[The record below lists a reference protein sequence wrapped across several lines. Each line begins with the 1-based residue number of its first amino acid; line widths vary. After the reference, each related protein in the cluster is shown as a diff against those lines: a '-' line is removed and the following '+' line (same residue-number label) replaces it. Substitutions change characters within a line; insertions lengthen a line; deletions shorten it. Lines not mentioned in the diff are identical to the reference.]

1 MVPSS
6 AMNGPSPR
14 APAPRGTAS
23 VTIPD
28 HELRFSFARSGGPG
42 GQNVNKV
49 ETKVRLL
56 FDPWLSRALTWEQK
70 GMLARNAEVQ
80 RATNSEGLLV
90 TVSQE
95 HRTQGANKAEAIQK
109 LYRLLLEALT
119 PQPERKETEVPPAA
133 VEQRLKSKQGRS
145 QKKDLR
151 RERFELE

>member
-1 MVPSS
+1 MVELQRDDGRDKRRVGG
-6 AMNGPSPR
+6 ALE
-14 APAPRGTAS
+14 
-23 VTIPD
+23 IP
-28 HELRFSFARSGGPG
+28 HSEFLFETSRSGGPG

-70 GMLARNAEVQ
+70 GMLARSAEVR
-80 RATNSEGLLV
+80 RATTSEGLIA

-119 PQPERKETEVPPAA
+119 PQPERKESEVPHAV
-133 VEQRLKSKQGRS
+133 VEQRLKSKQQRS